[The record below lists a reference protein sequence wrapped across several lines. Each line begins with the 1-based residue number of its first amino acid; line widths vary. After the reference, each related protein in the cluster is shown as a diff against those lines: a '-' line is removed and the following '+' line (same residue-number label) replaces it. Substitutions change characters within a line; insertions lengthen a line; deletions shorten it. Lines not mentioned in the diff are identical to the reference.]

1 MTSANFMEKTI
12 YSSIFMRRTFSLFCL
27 NFLSVGVFI
36 CLMLSAEQKRRLK
49 SFLRRQDIT
58 FNIKLTF
65 NGKFEK
71 KKSKNKSS
79 CKYFFLHLSSTI
91 SFHCLL
97 FLITLKLIKL
107 DFLVTMSDLNDLLFK
122 TPEVIE

>member
-58 FNIKLTF
+58 FNIKLAF
-65 NGKFEK
+65 NGKFE

-79 CKYFFLHLSSTI
+79 CKYFFYI
-91 SFHCLL
+91 
-97 FLITLKLIKL
+97 
-107 DFLVTMSDLNDLLFK
+107 
-122 TPEVIE
+122 